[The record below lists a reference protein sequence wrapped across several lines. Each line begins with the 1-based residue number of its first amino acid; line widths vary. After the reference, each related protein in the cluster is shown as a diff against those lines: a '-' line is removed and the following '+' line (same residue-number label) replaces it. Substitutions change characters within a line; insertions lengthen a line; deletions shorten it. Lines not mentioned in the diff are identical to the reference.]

1 MMENIQENTLK
12 YIKSLFDSKTGR
24 AKYYSLSEDFF
35 LKNLGLKY
43 SILEVSEVFFELIK
57 SEVER
62 VSENIEITYELGV
75 LRTTLKKKGKSTIEK
90 IENIIFKEFEVW
102 KSLNELKACKNV
114 DLIKKTNIKLKEEV
128 EELKEEIK
136 RLERLQNLNYIYMY
150 IKFCFSQEG
159 KKLSLELDGFS
170 KESTPIKEALKLK
183 KAKKEQLKGNEYE
196 LKKLETEIEKLESLY
211 VRDEYKEN
219 LNYFYTVEDLI
230 NKILIY
236 RTTESEDKEIFYRGQ
251 SDSSWFLK
259 SGLSRSEKF
268 TEYEDELFLDILTL
282 KPNEFSKNKT
292 VYEKLITMQHFGIPT
307 RLLDLTKNPLIGLY
321 FACDHNH
328 DKDGALY
335 IFKEDRKKILN
346 FTSPKLSCFEK
357 LVISPADEIEEIC
370 KGCKE
375 IEEELENEKKE
386 EKCNKEHRFIEKSYF
401 IKGVANNERINSQ
414 SGNFIFSGVDKNN
427 KNKAIEK
434 LDHLVK
440 EIFIIDSKI
449 KKDVLKK
456 LKELNIHSGT
466 VYPDLSNMA
475 LYLKSEIENRQIDKK
490 PKEKD
495 DNFFEIFKDEIKKL
509 KEILEEDEGVKKVIS
524 NNTCEDFLKAEIV
537 EKTFNRKL
545 ILLKK
550 DKSSFH
556 KSIFSENK
564 KDELFKKIAKDIFEI
579 NK

>member
-1 MMENIQENTLK
+1 MENIQENTLK